1 MKIETWLDHE
11 IRFIEIDGEWW
22 AVAKDIADALRY
34 SETTA
39 MTKHMRKKY
48 LMSARLAGMNMKST
62 LISEHG
68 IYKALMRS
76 QRPEAEQFEDWVLD
90 VLVKLRQQSGL
101 EGFQVSRMLDKEH
114 QKQAM
119 DKISQM
125 NKPQPKHYMK
135 ANTIANKAVAN
146 KYGLPRAIKKENMT
160 VEMLQDRQPIIEDTA
175 HLMLMKDRFDLDM
188 SISKAIYKKYN

>member
-68 IYKALMRS
+68 IYKAIMRS

-101 EGFQVSRMLDKEH
+101 EGFQVFRMLDKEH
-114 QKQAM
+114 QK
-119 DKISQM
+119 
-125 NKPQPKHYMK
+125 QPKHYMK

-160 VEMLQDRQPIIEDTA
+160 VEMLQDRQPIIEDIA